1 VSQTA
6 AARLGPIGASLL
18 KSILIVDDDADVREM
33 LSQFFSIEGYEVA
46 TARNGQEALEQLRQ
60 GQLADLILLDLMM
73 PVMDGWQF
81 RMEQQRDPHL
91 APIPVVVLSAV
102 YNARERAALLGAVDY
117 MQKPVE
123 FDKLIE
129 TAERHR
135 RIPPS

>member
-1 VSQTA
+1 MAHAFSFGA
-6 AARLGPIGASLL
+6 AVL

-33 LSQFFSIEGYEVA
+33 LSQFFAIEGYSVV
-46 TARNGQEALEQLRQ
+46 TAANGREALDHLHH
-60 GQLADLILLDLMM
+60 GDLADLILLDLMM

-81 RMEQQRDPHL
+81 RAEQQRDPKL
-91 APIPVVVLSAV
+91 ARIPVVVLSAV
-102 YNARERAALLGAVDY
+102 YNARERAAQLGAVDY

-135 RIPPS
+135 RLPQA

>member
-1 VSQTA
+1 MAYMYRTGA
-6 AARLGPIGASLL
+6 ALL

-33 LSQFFSIEGYEVA
+33 LSQFFSIEGYRVT
-46 TARNGQEALEQLRQ
+46 TAGNGQEALDQLRH
-60 GQLADLILLDLMM
+60 GQATDLILLDLMM

-81 RMEQQRDPHL
+81 RMEQQRDPEL

-135 RIPPS
+135 RTPPS

>member
-1 VSQTA
+1 MPLLRT
-6 AARLGPIGASLL
+6 LGASVL

-33 LSQFFSIEGYEVA
+33 LSQFFAIEGYSVL
-46 TARNGQEALEQLRQ
+46 TAQNGRDALDQLHH
-60 GQLADLILLDLMM
+60 GQPPDLILLDLMM

-81 RMEQQRDPHL
+81 RAEQQRDPDL

-102 YNARERAALLGAVDY
+102 YNARERASMLGAVDY

>member
-1 VSQTA
+1 MLTVRPAGVSQ
-6 AARLGPIGASLL
+6 L

-33 LSQFFSIEGYEVA
+33 LSQFFAIEGYDVA
-46 TARNGQEALEQLRQ
+46 TARNGKDALDQLRTGHQ
-60 GQLADLILLDLMM
+60 TDLILLDLMM

-81 RMEQQRDPHL
+81 RMEQQRDPQL

-135 RIPPS
+135 IPQS

>member
-1 VSQTA
+1 MAQLSP
-6 AARLGPIGASLL
+6 LGVRLL
-18 KSILIVDDDADVREM
+18 KSVLIVDDDADIREM
-33 LSQFFSIEGYEVA
+33 LREFFSLEGYRVS
-46 TARNGQEALEQLRQ
+46 TAPNGRDALDRLHRGETP
-60 GQLADLILLDLMM
+60 DIILLDLMM

-81 RMEQQRDPHL
+81 RIEQQRDPDL

-102 YNARERAALLGAVDY
+102 YNGRERAAGLGAVAY

-135 RIPPS
+135 RAPAS

>member
-1 VSQTA
+1 MPSARPVGVS
-6 AARLGPIGASLL
+6 PL

-33 LSQFFSIEGYEVA
+33 LSQFFAIEGYSVA
-46 TARNGQEALEQLRQ
+46 TARNGKDALDQLRT
-60 GQLADLILLDLMM
+60 GQQADLILLDLMM
-73 PVMDGWQF
+73 PVMDGCQF
-81 RMEQQRDPHL
+81 RVEQQRDPEL

-129 TAERHR
+129 TAERYR
-135 RIPPS
+135 RVTPS

>member
-1 VSQTA
+1 MSA
-6 AARLGPIGASLL
+6 LSAFGARLL

-33 LSQFFSIEGYEVA
+33 LSQFFSIEGYSVA
-46 TARNGQEALEQLRQ
+46 TARNGKDALDTLRQ
-60 GQLADLILLDLMM
+60 GADVDLILLDLMM

-81 RMEQQRDPHL
+81 RVEQQRDPKL
-91 APIPVVVLSAV
+91 AGIPVVVLSAV
-102 YNARERAALLGAVDY
+102 YNARERAGLLGAVDY

-135 RIPPS
+135 RAAS

>member
-1 VSQTA
+1 M
-6 AARLGPIGASLL
+6 

-33 LSQFFSIEGYEVA
+33 LSQFFSIEGYQVA
-46 TARNGQEALEQLRQ
+46 TARNGQEALDHLRQ
-60 GQLADLILLDLMM
+60 GELADLILLDLMM

-81 RMEQQRDPHL
+81 RVEQQRDPHL
-91 APIPVVVLSAV
+91 APIPVVILSAV
-102 YNARERAALLGAVDY
+102 YNARERASLLGAVDY

-135 RIPPS
+135 RVPSS

>member
-1 VSQTA
+1 M
-6 AARLGPIGASLL
+6 

-33 LSQFFSIEGYEVA
+33 LCQFFTIEGYSVA
-46 TARNGQEALEQLRQ
+46 TARNGKEALDKLRS
-60 GQLADLILLDLMM
+60 GSSADLILLDLMM

-81 RMEQQRDPHL
+81 RLEQQRDPVL
-91 APIPVVVLSAV
+91 AGIPVVVLSAV
-102 YNARERAALLGAVDY
+102 YNARERAGLLGAVDY

-135 RIPPS
+135 RAS

>member
-1 VSQTA
+1 MEGLRPV
-6 AARLGPIGASLL
+6 GAVLL
-18 KSILIVDDDADVREM
+18 KSILIVDDDVDVREM

-46 TARNGQEALEQLRQ
+46 TARNGQDALEQLRK
-60 GQLADLILLDLMM
+60 GQQADLILLDLMM

-81 RMEQQRDPHL
+81 RLEQQRDPKL
-91 APIPVVVLSAV
+91 ASIPVVVLSAV

-129 TAERHR
+129 TAERYR
-135 RIPPS
+135 RVTPS

>member
-1 VSQTA
+1 
-6 AARLGPIGASLL
+6 L
-18 KSILIVDDDADVREM
+18 KSILIVDDDVDVREM
-33 LSQFFSIEGYEVA
+33 LSQFFSIEGYAVA
-46 TARNGQEALEQLRQ
+46 TARNGQDALEQLRK
-60 GQLADLILLDLMM
+60 GQQADLILLDLMM

-81 RMEQQRDPHL
+81 RVEQQRDPTI
-91 APIPVVVLSAV
+91 AAIPVVVLSAV

-135 RIPPS
+135 RVTPS

>member
-1 VSQTA
+1 MA
-6 AARLGPIGASLL
+6 HAIGLGAPLL

-33 LSQFFSIEGYEVA
+33 LGQFFAIEGYAVA
-46 TARNGQEALEQLRQ
+46 TAGNGREALEQLRRAEH
-60 GQLADLILLDLMM
+60 LADLILLDLMM

-81 RMEQQRDPHL
+81 RLEQQRDPRL
-91 APIPVVVLSAV
+91 ASIPVVVLSAV

-135 RIPPS
+135 RVPPS

>member
-1 VSQTA
+1 MGYLRPV
-6 AARLGPIGASLL
+6 GAVLL
-18 KSILIVDDDADVREM
+18 KSILIVDDDVDVREM
-33 LSQFFSIEGYEVA
+33 LSQFFSIEGYAVS
-46 TARNGQEALEQLRQ
+46 TARNGQDALEQLRK
-60 GQLADLILLDLMM
+60 GQQADLILLDLMM

-81 RMEQQRDPHL
+81 RVEQQRDPKL
-91 APIPVVVLSAV
+91 AAIPVVVLSAV

-135 RIPPS
+135 RVTPS

>member
-1 VSQTA
+1 MA
-6 AARLGPIGASLL
+6 HAIRFGAPLL

-33 LSQFFSIEGYEVA
+33 LGQFFAIEGYSVA
-46 TARNGQEALEQLRQ
+46 TAGNGREALDQLRHADR
-60 GQLADLILLDLMM
+60 LADLILLDLMM

-81 RMEQQRDPHL
+81 RMEQQRDPRL
-91 APIPVVVLSAV
+91 ASIPVVVLSAV

-129 TAERHR
+129 AAERYR
-135 RIPPS
+135 RVTPS

>member
-1 VSQTA
+1 MAHSY
-6 AARLGPIGASLL
+6 GPGASLL

-33 LSQFFSIEGYEVA
+33 LSQFFSIEGYHVA
-46 TARNGQEALEQLRQ
+46 TARNGQEALDHLRQ
-60 GQLADLILLDLMM
+60 GELADLILLDLMM

-81 RMEQQRDPHL
+81 RVEQQRDPQL
-91 APIPVVVLSAV
+91 APIPVVILSAV
-102 YNARERAALLGAVDY
+102 YNARERASLLGAVDY

-135 RIPPS
+135 RVPSS

>member
-1 VSQTA
+1 MPAVA
-6 AARLGPIGASLL
+6 MVYVRPVGASLL

-33 LSQFFSIEGYEVA
+33 LSQFFAIEGYRVA
-46 TARNGQEALEQLRQ
+46 TAQNGQDALDQLRK
-60 GQLADLILLDLMM
+60 GQQTDLILLDLMM

-81 RMEQQRDPHL
+81 RVEQQRDPQL

-102 YNARERAALLGAVDY
+102 YNAREKAALLGAVDY

-135 RIPPS
+135 RVTLS

>member
-1 VSQTA
+1 MPVVRA
-6 AARLGPIGASLL
+6 FGARLL

-33 LSQFFSIEGYEVA
+33 LCQFFTIEGYSVA
-46 TARNGQEALEQLRQ
+46 TAQNGREALDKLRS
-60 GQLADLILLDLMM
+60 GAGADLILLDLMM

-81 RMEQQRDPHL
+81 RVEQQRDPRL
-91 APIPVVVLSAV
+91 AGIPVVVLSAV
-102 YNARERAALLGAVDY
+102 YNARERAGLLGAVDY

-135 RIPPS
+135 RAS

>member
-1 VSQTA
+1 MAHSIG
-6 AARLGPIGASLL
+6 LGATSL

-33 LSQFFSIEGYEVA
+33 LGQLFAIEGYAVA
-46 TARNGQEALEQLRQ
+46 TAGNGREALDQLRHAD
-60 GQLADLILLDLMM
+60 QLADLILLDLMM

-81 RMEQQRDPHL
+81 RLEQQRDPRL
-91 APIPVVVLSAV
+91 ASIPVVVLSAV

-135 RIPPS
+135 RVPQS

>member
-1 VSQTA
+1 MPFVRTV
-6 AARLGPIGASLL
+6 GASGL

-33 LSQFFSIEGYEVA
+33 LSQFFAIEGYSVL
-46 TARNGQEALEQLRQ
+46 TARNGRDALDQLHHGEQP
-60 GQLADLILLDLMM
+60 DLILLDLMM

-81 RMEQQRDPHL
+81 RAEQQRDPSL

-102 YNARERAALLGAVDY
+102 YNARERASMLGAVDY

-129 TAERHR
+129 TAERYR
-135 RIPPS
+135 RVPPA

>member
-1 VSQTA
+1 MAQAV
-6 AARLGPIGASLL
+6 PIGAALL

-33 LSQFFSIEGYEVA
+33 LGQFFAIEGYSVA
-46 TARNGQEALEQLRQ
+46 TAGNGQEALDRLRE

-81 RMEQQRDPHL
+81 RVEQQRDPRL

-102 YNARERAALLGAVDY
+102 YNARERAAMLGAVDY

-135 RIPPS
+135 LVPRS